1 MDTAS
6 LKKKIEAA
14 KKELLQAQKE
24 LDVVLLQV
32 ERAERADKVMVS
44 NVLRTALS
52 ALETATHELR
62 DLEDQLLA

>member
-1 MDTAS
+1 MDTAL

-14 KKELLQAQKE
+14 KAELLRAQKE

-44 NVLRTALS
+44 SVLRTALS

>member
-14 KKELLQAQKE
+14 KKELLKAQKE
-24 LDVVLLQV
+24 LDVVLEHV
-32 ERAERADKVMVS
+32 ARAERADKVMVS
-44 NVLRTALS
+44 SPLRTALS

-62 DLEDQLLA
+62 DLEDQLQA